1 MICLIYLSLLRNCF
15 MVPAAPALVTAA
27 EWLSCCSLWRPLL
40 HTSASHRSRVH
51 WWTRQLTTSRRH
63 QTRGNFNSTVLFS
76 SYTSGHMYIV
86 LEVTGGPGNC
96 HCSNESQVYVY
107 TDIYFLVSTTP
118 LTHSGLKLEN
128 RNSVNWRQSSASCQ
142 QPKVMIVRLWPVICH
157 MWWWLILPTAAAPRR
172 GPHWFSQLC
181 NIATYVDRGG
191 GCCWQQGLSENNTHD
206 WLLNMLM

>member
-1 MICLIYLSLLRNCF
+1 

-40 HTSASHRSRVH
+40 HTSG
-51 WWTRQLTTSRRH
+51 QLLPVSGPLMDPATITTSRRH

-86 LEVTGGPGNC
+86 QEVTGGPGNC